1 MVDPNKTVALDSIN
15 QKSEQINTS
24 SIKNGVD
31 GIQDDLDSS
40 LAKYSQQKLQAFGN
54 EVVVEL
60 ADGQN
65 FTQSFIAN
73 SDNKA

>member
-40 LAKYSQQKLQAFGN
+40 LAKYSYQKPQAFGN
-54 EVVVEL
+54 EVVVRL
-60 ADGQN
+60 AGGQN
-65 FTQSFIAN
+65 FTQSFVAN